1 MEDVLDVY
9 AKPYSAREPVVCFDE
24 KPVPLHEDARAP
36 KPPRPGHVAQRDY
49 EYVRKGSANLFYSVE
64 PLAGRHRVEAT
75 ADRTAARTARALK
88 HVADAYPEASTVH
101 LVWDNLNTHCEKTL
115 TDTFGQKKGHALWS
129 RFTVHYTPKHGS
141 WLDQAEVGL
150 SVLSRQCL
158 GKRRIATLPMLQRET
173 ATWRRDVNRQHL
185 RFNWHFTS
193 RKARA
198 TFHYSR
204 RDMLRSKD

>member
-9 AKPYSAREPVVCFDE
+9 ERPYSAREPVVCFDE
-24 KPVPLHEDARAP
+24 KPVPLQEDARAP
-36 KPPRPGHVAQRDY
+36 KPATPGHLAQRDY

-75 ADRTAARTARALK
+75 ADRTAPRTARALK
-88 HVADAYPEASTVH
+88 HLAHAYPNARTIH

-115 TDTFGQKKGHALWS
+115 TDTYGQRKGHALWR
-129 RFTVHYTPKHGS
+129 RFTPHYTPPHGS

-158 GKRRIATLPMLQRET
+158 GHRRIGTLALLQREVG
-173 ATWRRDVNRQHL
+173 AWRRDVNRQRL
-185 RFNWHFTS
+185 RFQWHFTS

-198 TFHYSR
+198 TFHYAR
-204 RDMLRSKD
+204 RDMLRSED